1 MLGENPTFDPRG
13 EDAERSVSLRLQLLA
28 AEAWKRDLLSEG
40 QVASLL
46 KIDRVHARELIDSY
60 QSDEEAADGLPR
72 IRR

>member
-1 MLGENPTFDPRG
+1 M
-13 EDAERSVSLRLQLLA
+13 SLRLQLLV

-46 KIDRVHARELIDSY
+46 KIDRVQARELIDAY
-60 QSDEEAADGLPR
+60 EADEEAADGLPR